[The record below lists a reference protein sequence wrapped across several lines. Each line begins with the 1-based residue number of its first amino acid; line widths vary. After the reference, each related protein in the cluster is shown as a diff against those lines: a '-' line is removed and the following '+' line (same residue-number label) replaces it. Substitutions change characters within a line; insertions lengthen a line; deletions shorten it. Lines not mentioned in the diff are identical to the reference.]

1 MVSSLAS
8 IALGFSLLI
17 SVADSVPNFDVG
29 PSCRGGAASGA
40 AMRKDVQGCIN
51 EEHEARDKLRGEWS
65 GFPAADRARCSSMT
79 NTGGPPSYIELVT
92 CLELA
97 RDARK
102 IPDEEKLKGPAD
114 RITPAAREPRK

>member
-17 SVADSVPNFDVG
+17 SVADSVPNFDVR
-29 PSCRGGAASGA
+29 PSCRGGAASGV

-51 EEHEARDKLRGEWS
+51 EEHAARDKLRDQWS
-65 GFPAADRARCSSMT
+65 GFPKADRVRCANMT
-79 NTGGPPSYIELVT
+79 TTGGPPSYIELVT

-102 IPDEEKLKGPAD
+102 IPDEEKMKGSTD
-114 RITPAAREPRK
+114 RITPAAKDP